1 MHLVLDIVPY
11 YTYVMNM
18 KIVISAVIIAAILG
32 IGAYFLVFKAPIS
45 EPLTNTPSS
54 TSPQNETSIMAEGD
68 MYTAELIDVT
78 RGVILGVDTQRNST
92 GDVVVMESPGNYSLV
107 ATFENLPDPKGS
119 DFYEGWLVSSNPV
132 AVISTGV
139 AVKEDGKYVNRFE
152 TTEDASFYTMYVLT
166 LEPDDND
173 PASAYHILEGTF
185 K

>member
-1 MHLVLDIVPY
+1 
-11 YTYVMNM
+11 MNM
-18 KIVISAVIIAAILG
+18 KIVIGAVIIIVIIG
-32 IGAYFLVFKAPIS
+32 IGAYFLVFKSSVS
-45 EPLTNTPSS
+45 EPLANTSPSA
-54 TSPQNETSIMAEGD
+54 SPQNETSMMAEGTVYNAD
-68 MYTAELIDVT
+68 LLDVT
-78 RGVILGVDTQRNST
+78 RGAILGVDTQRKST
-92 GDVVVMESPGNYSLV
+92 GEVTVMESSGSYSLN

-152 TTEDASFYTMYVLT
+152 TTTDASFYTMYVLT